1 MGFKKIKENII
12 KKKVI
17 ILRAFLYVFMAVG
30 IGLILWPVY
39 TNFMASRGVS
49 EELSGWEET
58 SGEIAD
64 EDDAAVI
71 QQEQEQD
78 PAGTDDNAEVPQDP
92 GDDPVMDMSQ
102 DGSAI
107 QADSGLTAED
117 FFPMKITIPKIEL
130 EYVVYEGT
138 DTVTLKK
145 GAGHE
150 SVTPLPGQEGR
161 CTISGH
167 RTTYGAPFNRVDEL
181 EEGDLIYLETLDGDR
196 YLYVVTSLE
205 IVKPTDVWILEG
217 TEKEELLLTT
227 CHPKYSAASR
237 LIVISELVELFPFEA
252 GT

>member
-1 MGFKKIKENII
+1 MGFKKIKENI
-12 KKKVI
+12 KKKKFI
-17 ILRAFLYVFMAVG
+17 ILRAFLYVFMAAG

-49 EELSGWEET
+49 EELSGWEEE
-58 SGEIAD
+58 SAEIVA
-64 EDDAAVI
+64 EDDTVI
-71 QQEQEQD
+71 HLDQADTEEQLED
-78 PAGTDDNAEVPQDP
+78 PQDS

-117 FFPMKITIPKIEL
+117 FFPMKISIPKIEL

-138 DTVTLKK
+138 DTITLKK

-196 YLYVVTSLE
+196 YLYAVTSLE
-205 IVKPTDVWILEG
+205 IVKPTDVWVLEG